1 MLNRLFLQLVE
12 TEKMK
17 NILYLFVLILIVSCS
32 SNKLQTDLLVKNAT
46 IYTVNKNFEKAE
58 AFVVKAGKIEEVG
71 KLRDLVNKY
80 DFSDVYDAK
89 NQTIIPGII
98 DAHAHLMYLGISLQQ
113 VDLTGTKSYEEVL
126 KRVLDFQK
134 KNKTAYLIGRG
145 WDQNDWII
153 KEYPTKKE
161 LDSLFP
167 DIPVSL
173 ERIDGHAMIVNS
185 KALNLAKINS
195 KTNIPGGKVILVKG
209 EPSGLLI
216 DTPMQLVWDTYPK
229 KDKDFYIKALKDA
242 EKKCLSF
249 GLTTIDEAGI
259 DRATITLMDSLQRS
273 GDMALRIYAM
283 ITKDKEDLTYF
294 LNKGIIKTDRMN
306 VRSVKIW
313 ADGALGSRGAAMRKH
328 YSDQEGQHGTMI
340 TTEKEL
346 DSLARMIV
354 KAGYQ
359 MNTHAIGDSAN
370 ITVLRVYSKTVKN
383 QKDPRWRVEH
393 AQIVSPSDF
402 SYFSKK
408 IIPSIQPSHATSDM
422 YWVEDRVGSH
432 RLMGAYSYKTL
443 LKKSGLVALGTD
455 FPIEKVNPMNTF
467 YAAVARKDIENYPEN
482 GFRKEEGL
490 SREETLK
497 GMTIWAAY
505 SNFEENEKGSIEK
518 GKFADFVVLD
528 QNIMTVPEK
537 EIPTIKVV
545 ANFINGEMVYDL
557 SKKQ

>member
-17 NILYLFVLILIVSCS
+17 NIRYLFVLILIVSCS

-46 IYTVNKNFEKAE
+46 IYTVNENFEKAE

-71 KLRDLVNKY
+71 KLQELVNKY
-80 DFSDVYDAK
+80 DFADVYDAK

-145 WDQNDWII
+145 WDQNDWTI

-167 DIPVSL
+167 DLPVSL

-195 KTNIPGGKVILVKG
+195 ETNIPGGKVILVEG

-249 GLTTIDEAGI
+249 GLTTIDEAGT

-346 DSLARMIV
+346 DSLAKMIV

-370 ITVLRVYSKTVKN
+370 ITVLRVYSKFVKN

-455 FPIEKVNPMNTF
+455 FPIEKVNPMHTF

-482 GFRKEEGL
+482 GFRKEEAL

-528 QNIMTVPEK
+528 QNIMTVSEK

-557 SKKQ
+557 GKKQ

>member
-1 MLNRLFLQLVE
+1 
-12 TEKMK
+12 MK

-46 IYTVNKNFEKAE
+46 IYTVNENFEKAE

-71 KLRDLVNKY
+71 KLQELVNKY
-80 DFSDVYDAK
+80 DFADVYDAK

-145 WDQNDWII
+145 WDQNDWTI

-167 DIPVSL
+167 DLPVSL

-195 KTNIPGGKVILVKG
+195 ETNIPGGKVILVEG

-229 KDKDFYIKALKDA
+229 KDEDFYIKALKDA

-249 GLTTIDEAGI
+249 GLTTIDEAGT

-313 ADGALGSRGAAMRKH
+313 ADGSLGSRGAAMRKH

-346 DSLARMIV
+346 DSLAKMIV

-370 ITVLRVYSKTVKN
+370 ITVLRVYSKSVKN

-455 FPIEKVNPMNTF
+455 FPIEKVNPMHTF

-528 QNIMTVPEK
+528 QNIMTVSEK

-557 SKKQ
+557 GKKQ

>member
-1 MLNRLFLQLVE
+1 
-12 TEKMK
+12 MK
-17 NILYLFVLILIVSCS
+17 NILYLIVLILIVSCS
-32 SNKLQTDLLVKNAT
+32 SSKLHTDLLVKNAT

-71 KLRDLVNKY
+71 KLQYLVNKY
-80 DFSDVYDAK
+80 DFADVYDAK

-113 VDLTGTKSYEEVL
+113 VDLTGTNSYKEVL
-126 KRVLDFQK
+126 KRVIDFQK

-195 KTNIPGGKVILVKG
+195 ETNIPGGKVILIEG
-209 EPSGLLI
+209 EPSGILI
-216 DTPMQLVWDTYPK
+216 DSPMQLVWDTYPK
-229 KDKDFYIKALKDA
+229 KDQDFYIKALKDA
-242 EKKCLSF
+242 ENMCLSF
-249 GLTTIDEAGI
+249 GLTTIDEAGTN
-259 DRATITLMDSLQRS
+259 RATIALMDSLQRS
-273 GDMALRIYAM
+273 GDMKLRIYAM
-283 ITKDKEDLTYF
+283 ITKDKKDLTYF

-313 ADGALGSRGAAMRKH
+313 ADGALGSRGAAMREH
-328 YSDQEGQHGTMI
+328 YSDQEGQYGTLI

-346 DSLARMIV
+346 DSLAKIIA

-370 ITVLRVYSKTVKN
+370 ITVLRVYSKSIKN

-393 AQIVSPSDF
+393 AQILSPSDF

-408 IIPSIQPSHATSDM
+408 IIPSIQPTHATSDM

-455 FPIEKVNPMNTF
+455 FPIEKVNPMHTF
-467 YAAVARKDIENYPEN
+467 YAAVARKDIKNYPEN

-490 SREETLK
+490 SREESLK

-518 GKFADFVVLD
+518 GKYADFVVLD
-528 QNIMTVPEK
+528 QDIMTVSEK
-537 EIPTIKVV
+537 KIPTTKVV
-545 ANFINGEMVYDL
+545 ANFINGEMVYYL
-557 SKKQ
+557 RKN

>member
-17 NILYLFVLILIVSCS
+17 NILYLFALILIVSCS
-32 SNKLQTDLLVKNAT
+32 SNKLHTDLLVKNAT
-46 IYTVNKNFEKAE
+46 IYTVNENFEKAE

-71 KLRDLVNKY
+71 KLQELVNKY
-80 DFSDVYDAK
+80 DFADVYDAK

-145 WDQNDWII
+145 WDQNDWTI

-167 DIPVSL
+167 DLPVSL

-195 KTNIPGGKVILVKG
+195 ETNIPGGKVILVEG

-216 DTPMQLVWDTYPK
+216 DTPMQLVWNTYPK

-249 GLTTIDEAGI
+249 GLTTIDEAGT

-346 DSLARMIV
+346 DSLAKMIV

-370 ITVLRVYSKTVKN
+370 ITVLRVYSKSVKN

-455 FPIEKVNPMNTF
+455 FPIEKVNPMHTF

-528 QNIMTVPEK
+528 QNIMTVSEK
-537 EIPTIKVV
+537 EIPAIKVV

-557 SKKQ
+557 GKKQ

>member
-12 TEKMK
+12 IEKMK

-46 IYTVNKNFEKAE
+46 IYTVNENFEKAE

-71 KLRDLVNKY
+71 KLQDLVNKY
-80 DFSDVYDAK
+80 DFADVYNAK

-145 WDQNDWII
+145 WDQNDWTI

-167 DIPVSL
+167 DLPVSL

-195 KTNIPGGKVILVKG
+195 ETNIPGGKVILVEG
-209 EPSGLLI
+209 EPSGILI

-346 DSLARMIV
+346 DSLAKMIV

-370 ITVLRVYSKTVKN
+370 ITVLRVYSKSVKN

-455 FPIEKVNPMNTF
+455 FPIEKVNPMHTF

-528 QNIMTVPEK
+528 QNIMTVSEK

-557 SKKQ
+557 SKK

>member
-17 NILYLFVLILIVSCS
+17 NIRYLFVLILIVSCS

-46 IYTVNKNFEKAE
+46 IYTVNENFEKAE

-71 KLRDLVNKY
+71 KLQELVNKY
-80 DFSDVYDAK
+80 DFADVYDAK

-145 WDQNDWII
+145 WDQNDWTI

-167 DIPVSL
+167 DLPVSL

-195 KTNIPGGKVILVKG
+195 ETNIPGGKVILVEG

-259 DRATITLMDSLQRS
+259 DRATITLMDSLQRA

-283 ITKDKEDLTYF
+283 ITKDEEDLTYF

-346 DSLARMIV
+346 DSLAKIIV

-370 ITVLRVYSKTVKN
+370 ITVLRVYSKFVKN

-422 YWVEDRVGSH
+422 YWVEDRIGSH

-443 LKKSGLVALGTD
+443 LKNSGLVALGTD
-455 FPIEKVNPMNTF
+455 FPIEKVNPMHTF
-467 YAAVARKDIENYPEN
+467 YAAVARKDIESYPEN

-518 GKFADFVVLD
+518 GKFADFVVLN
-528 QNIMTVPEK
+528 QNIMTVSEK

-545 ANFINGEMVYDL
+545 ANFINGELVYDL

>member
-1 MLNRLFLQLVE
+1 
-12 TEKMK
+12 MK
-17 NILYLFVLILIVSCS
+17 NILYLIVLILIVSCS
-32 SNKLQTDLLVKNAT
+32 SSKLHTDLLVKNAT

-71 KLRDLVNKY
+71 KLQYLVNKY
-80 DFSDVYDAK
+80 DFADVYDAK

-113 VDLTGTKSYEEVL
+113 VDLTGTNSYKEVL
-126 KRVLDFQK
+126 KRVIDFQK

-195 KTNIPGGKVILVKG
+195 ETNIPGGKVILIEG
-209 EPSGLLI
+209 EPSGILI
-216 DTPMQLVWDTYPK
+216 DSPMQLVWDTYPK
-229 KDKDFYIKALKDA
+229 KDQDFYIKALKDA
-242 EKKCLSF
+242 ENMCLSF
-249 GLTTIDEAGI
+249 GLTTIDEAGT
-259 DRATITLMDSLQRS
+259 DRASIALMDSLQRS
-273 GDMALRIYAM
+273 GDMKLRIYAM
-283 ITKDKEDLTYF
+283 ITKDKKDLTYF

-313 ADGALGSRGAAMRKH
+313 ADGALGSRGAAMREH
-328 YSDQEGQHGTMI
+328 YSDQEGQYGTLI

-346 DSLARMIV
+346 DSLAKIIA

-370 ITVLRVYSKTVKN
+370 ITVLRVYSKSIKN

-408 IIPSIQPSHATSDM
+408 IIPSIQPTHATSDM

-455 FPIEKVNPMNTF
+455 FPIEKVNPMHTF
-467 YAAVARKDIENYPEN
+467 YAAVARKDIKNYPEN

-490 SREETLK
+490 SREESLK

-518 GKFADFVVLD
+518 GKYADFVVLD
-528 QNIMTVPEK
+528 QDIMTVSEK
-537 EIPTIKVV
+537 KIPTTKVV
-545 ANFINGEMVYDL
+545 ANFINGEMVYYL
-557 SKKQ
+557 RKN

>member
-46 IYTVNKNFEKAE
+46 IYTVNENFEKAE

-71 KLRDLVNKY
+71 KLQDLVNKY
-80 DFSDVYDAK
+80 DFADVYDAK

-113 VDLTGTKSYEEVL
+113 VDLTGTNSYEEVL

-134 KNKTAYLIGRG
+134 INKTAYLIGRG
-145 WDQNDWII
+145 WDQNDWTI

-167 DIPVSL
+167 DLPVSL

-185 KALNLAKINS
+185 KALNLAKINPE
-195 KTNIPGGKVILVKG
+195 TNIPGGKVILVEG

-249 GLTTIDEAGI
+249 GLTTIDEAGT

-346 DSLARMIV
+346 DSLAKMIV

-370 ITVLRVYSKTVKN
+370 ITVLRVYSKFVKN

-455 FPIEKVNPMNTF
+455 FPIEKVNPMHTF

-528 QNIMTVPEK
+528 QNIMTVSEK

>member
-46 IYTVNKNFEKAE
+46 IYTVNENFEKAE

-71 KLRDLVNKY
+71 KLQELVNKY
-80 DFSDVYDAK
+80 DFADVYDAK

-145 WDQNDWII
+145 WDQNDWTI

-167 DIPVSL
+167 DLPVSL

-195 KTNIPGGKVILVKG
+195 ETNIPGGKVILVEG

-216 DTPMQLVWDTYPK
+216 DTPMQLVWNTYPK

-249 GLTTIDEAGI
+249 GLTTIDEAGT

-313 ADGALGSRGAAMRKH
+313 ADGSLGSRGAAMRKH

-346 DSLARMIV
+346 DSLAKMIV

-370 ITVLRVYSKTVKN
+370 ITVLRVYSKSVKN

-422 YWVEDRVGSH
+422 YWVEDRVGRH

-455 FPIEKVNPMNTF
+455 FPIEKVNPMHTF

-528 QNIMTVPEK
+528 QNIMTVSEK

-557 SKKQ
+557 GKKQ

>member
-32 SNKLQTDLLVKNAT
+32 SKKLHTDLLVKNAT
-46 IYTVNKNFEKAE
+46 IYTVNENFEKAE
-58 AFVVKAGKIEEVG
+58 AFVVKSGKIEEVG
-71 KLRDLVNKY
+71 KLQDLVDKY

-145 WDQNDWII
+145 WDQNDWTI

-167 DIPVSL
+167 DLPVSL

-195 KTNIPGGKVILVKG
+195 ETNIPGGKVILVEG

-259 DRATITLMDSLQRS
+259 DRATITLMDSLQRA

-283 ITKDKEDLTYF
+283 ITKDEEDLTYF

-346 DSLARMIV
+346 DSLAKMIV

-370 ITVLRVYSKTVKN
+370 ITVLRVYSKSVKN

-455 FPIEKVNPMNTF
+455 FPIEKVNPMHTF

-528 QNIMTVPEK
+528 QNIMTVSEK

-557 SKKQ
+557 GKKQ

>member
-32 SNKLQTDLLVKNAT
+32 SNKLHTDLLVKNAT
-46 IYTVNKNFEKAE
+46 IYTVNENFEKAE

-71 KLRDLVNKY
+71 KLQELVNKY
-80 DFSDVYDAK
+80 DFADVYDAK

-145 WDQNDWII
+145 WDQNDWTI

-167 DIPVSL
+167 DLPVSL

-195 KTNIPGGKVILVKG
+195 ETNIPGGKVILVEG
-209 EPSGLLI
+209 EPSGILI

-249 GLTTIDEAGI
+249 GLTTIDEAGT

-313 ADGALGSRGAAMRKH
+313 ADGSLGSRGAAMRKH

-346 DSLARMIV
+346 DSLAKMIV

-370 ITVLRVYSKTVKN
+370 ITVLRVYSKSVKN

-455 FPIEKVNPMNTF
+455 FPIEKVNPMHTF

-528 QNIMTVPEK
+528 QNIMTVSEK

-557 SKKQ
+557 GKKQ